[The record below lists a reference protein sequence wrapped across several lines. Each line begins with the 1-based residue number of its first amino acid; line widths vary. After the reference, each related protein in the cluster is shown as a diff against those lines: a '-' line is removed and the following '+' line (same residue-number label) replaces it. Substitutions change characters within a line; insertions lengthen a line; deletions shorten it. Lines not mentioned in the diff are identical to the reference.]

1 MNRRVLFHSPARS
14 ALAAAMLLL
23 AACDKQAEPNASQ
36 AASTVTGRGA
46 TLAKIKA
53 RGALNC
59 AIHTGQLGMS
69 YLDKRGQWQGFF
81 VDYCRAVAAAVL
93 GDPQRVKFMPVASN
107 KRFTIVQTGEA
118 DLLSRTTTWTLTRDT
133 DLGVNFVGIMYYDG
147 QSFLVPK
154 SKQIRSAID
163 LDGAAICI
171 TKGTTSELNTA
182 DYFHRKGIS
191 FRSVV
196 FENPEEAKLAFFA
209 GRCDAMT
216 TDAFTLT
223 VIRLA
228 DTEQPE
234 DYEVLPELLTKEPVG
249 PVVRSDDE
257 QWFEINKWVL
267 NALFAAEEMG
277 VTQANVAHMREQS
290 GDPELRKMLGG
301 LPGSGKSLGLDNDW
315 AFRAIKATG
324 NYGEIYARHIAPL
337 GIDRGQNRLYRD
349 GGLIYPLPM
358 R

>member
-1 MNRRVLFHSPARS
+1 
-14 ALAAAMLLL
+14 
-23 AACDKQAEPNASQ
+23 
-36 AASTVTGRGA
+36 
-46 TLAKIKA
+46 
-53 RGALNC
+53 
-59 AIHTGQLGMS
+59 MS
-69 YLDKRGQWQGFF
+69 YLDQRGRWQGFF
-81 VDYCRAVAAAVL
+81 VDHCRALAAAVL
-93 GDPQRVKFMPVASN
+93 GDARKVRFMPVASN

-118 DLLSRTTTWTLTRDT
+118 DVLSRTTTWTLTRDT

-154 SKQIRSAID
+154 RSGVRLPAD
-163 LDGAAICI
+163 LDGASICI

-182 DYFHRKGIS
+182 EYFERKGLR
-191 FRSVV
+191 FQSVV

-228 DTEQPE
+228 DTATPG
-234 DYEVLPELLTKEPVG
+234 DYVVLPERLTKEPVG

-277 VTQANVAHMREQS
+277 VTRENAARMRS
-290 GDPELRKMLGG
+290 TSPDPEVRKMLGG
-301 LPGSGKSLGLDNDW
+301 LPGFGKSLGLDDDW
-315 AFRAIKATG
+315 AYRAIRETG
-324 NYGEIYARHIAPL
+324 NYGEIFDRHITPL
-337 GIDRGQNRLYRD
+337 GVERGQNRLYRD
-349 GGLIYPLPM
+349 GGLIFPLPM

>member
-1 MNRRVLFHSPARS
+1 
-14 ALAAAMLLL
+14 
-23 AACDKQAEPNASQ
+23 
-36 AASTVTGRGA
+36 
-46 TLAKIKA
+46 
-53 RGALNC
+53 
-59 AIHTGQLGMS
+59 MS
-69 YLDKRGQWQGFF
+69 YLDQRGRWQGFF
-81 VDYCRAVAAAVL
+81 VDYCRALAAAVL
-93 GDPQRVKFMPVASN
+93 GDARKVRFMPVASN

-118 DLLSRTTTWTLTRDT
+118 DVLSRTTTWTLTRDT

-154 SKQIRSAID
+154 RSGVRLPAD
-163 LDGAAICI
+163 LDGASICI

-182 DYFHRKGIS
+182 EYFERKGLR
-191 FRSVV
+191 FQSVV

-228 DTEQPE
+228 DTATPG
-234 DYEVLPELLTKEPVG
+234 DYVVLPERLTKEPVG

-277 VTQANVAHMREQS
+277 VTRENAARMRS
-290 GDPELRKMLGG
+290 TSPDPEVRKMLGG
-301 LPGSGKSLGLDNDW
+301 LPGFGKSLGLDDDW
-315 AFRAIKATG
+315 AYRAIRETG
-324 NYGEIYARHIAPL
+324 NYGEIFDRHITPL
-337 GIDRGQNRLYRD
+337 GVERGQNRLYRD
-349 GGLIYPLPM
+349 GGLIFPLPM

>member
-1 MNRRVLFHSPARS
+1 MHRMHAYRRWFPALVGG
-14 ALAAAMLLL
+14 ALLLVGGCAGEPGANGEGKQAAA
-23 AACDKQAEPNASQ
+23 QGS
-36 AASTVTGRGA
+36 
-46 TLAKIKA
+46 TLARVQA
-53 RGALNC
+53 RGTVNC

-69 YLDKRGQWQGFF
+69 YLDKRGRWQGLFA
-81 VDYCRAVAAAVL
+81 DYCRALAAAVL
-93 GDPQRVKFMPVASN
+93 GDARKVKFMPVASN

-118 DLLSRTTTWTLTRDT
+118 DVLSRTTTWTLTRDT
-133 DLGVNFVGIMYYDG
+133 DLGINFVGTMYYDG

-154 SKQIRSAID
+154 RTSVARAED
-163 LDGAAICI
+163 LDGASICI
-171 TKGTTSELNTA
+171 TKGTTAERNTA
-182 DYFHRKGIS
+182 DYFARKGMR
-191 FRSVV
+191 FHSVV

-228 DTEQPE
+228 DADNPD
-234 DYEVLPELLTKEPVG
+234 DYVVLPELLTKEPVG

-257 QWFEINKWVL
+257 QWNEINKWVL

-277 VTQANVAHMREQS
+277 VTRENAARMRS
-290 GDPELRKMLGG
+290 DSRDPEIRKLLGG
-301 LPGSGKSLGLDNDW
+301 LPGFGKSLGLDDDW
-315 AFRAIKATG
+315 AFRAIQTTG
-324 NYGEIYARHIAPL
+324 NYGEMFARHIAPL
-337 GIDRGQNRLYRD
+337 GVGRGQNRLYRD

>member
-1 MNRRVLFHSPARS
+1 
-14 ALAAAMLLL
+14 LL
-23 AACDKQAEPNASQ
+23 ATAGCGQSSSPKGAEANGPVAEKGS
-36 AASTVTGRGA
+36 
-46 TLAKIKA
+46 TLAKVKA
-53 RGALNC
+53 RGVLNC

-69 YLDKRGQWQGFF
+69 YLDKKGQWQGFF
-81 VDYCRAVAAAVL
+81 VDYCRALAAAVL

-118 DLLSRTTTWTLTRDT
+118 DLLSRTTTWMLTRDT

-154 SKQIRSAID
+154 SAKVKAATE

-182 DYFHRKGIS
+182 DYFQRKGIT

-228 DTEQPE
+228 DTERPD

-277 VTQANVAHMREQS
+277 VTRANAAQMRDGS
-290 GDPELRKMLGG
+290 GDPEIRKMLGG
-301 LPGSGKSLGLDNDW
+301 LPGFGKSLGLDDDW

-324 NYGEIYARHIAPL
+324 NYGEIFAKHITPL
-337 GIDRGQNRLYRD
+337 GIERGQNRLYRD

>member
-1 MNRRVLFHSPARS
+1 
-14 ALAAAMLLL
+14 
-23 AACDKQAEPNASQ
+23 
-36 AASTVTGRGA
+36 
-46 TLAKIKA
+46 
-53 RGALNC
+53 
-59 AIHTGQLGMS
+59 MS
-69 YLDKRGQWQGFF
+69 YLDQRGRWQGFF
-81 VDYCRAVAAAVL
+81 VDYCRALAAAVL
-93 GDPQRVKFMPVASN
+93 GDARKVRFMPVASN

-118 DLLSRTTTWTLTRDT
+118 DVLSRTTTWTLTRDT

-154 SKQIRSAID
+154 RSGVRLPAD
-163 LDGAAICI
+163 LDGASICI

-182 DYFHRKGIS
+182 EYFERKGLR
-191 FRSVV
+191 FQSVV

-228 DTEQPE
+228 DTATPG
-234 DYEVLPELLTKEPVG
+234 DYVVLPERLTKEPVG

-277 VTQANVAHMREQS
+277 VTRENAARMRS
-290 GDPELRKMLGG
+290 TSPDPEVRKMLGG
-301 LPGSGKSLGLDNDW
+301 LPGFGKSLGLDDDW
-315 AFRAIKATG
+315 AYRAIRETG
-324 NYGEIYARHIAPL
+324 NYGEIFDRHITPL
-337 GIDRGQNRLYRD
+337 GVERGQNSLYRD
-349 GGLIYPLPM
+349 GGLIFPLPM

>member
-1 MNRRVLFHSPARS
+1 MNRLHAIRAF
-14 ALAAAMLLL
+14 ALAAAMTFVT
-23 AACDKQAEPNASQ
+23 ACGDRD
-36 AASTVTGRGA
+36 AASSRPSGA
-46 TLAKIKA
+46 SAAQGSTLARIRA
-53 RGALNC
+53 RGTVNC

-69 YLDKRGQWQGFF
+69 YLDKSGRWQGFF
-81 VDYCRAVAAAVL
+81 VDYCRALAAAVL
-93 GDPQRVKFMPVASN
+93 GDARKVKFMPVASN

-118 DLLSRTTTWTLTRDT
+118 DVLSRTTTWTLTRDT

-154 SKQIRSAID
+154 RAGIRAASD
-163 LDGAAICI
+163 LDGASICI

-182 DYFHRKGIS
+182 EYFERKGLT

-228 DTEQPE
+228 DAERPD
-234 DYEVLPELLTKEPVG
+234 DYIVLSERLTKEPVG

-257 QWFEINKWVL
+257 QWFEINKWVF
-267 NALFAAEEMG
+267 NALIAAEEMG
-277 VTQANVAHMREQS
+277 VTRANAVTQRLKS
-290 GDPELRKMLGG
+290 RDPEVRKMLGG
-301 LPGSGKSLGLDNDW
+301 LPGFGKSLGLDDGW
-315 AFRAIKATG
+315 AFRAIRATG
-324 NYGEIYARHIAPL
+324 NYGEIFDRHITPL
-337 GIDRGQNRLYRD
+337 GVDRGQNKLYRD

>member
-1 MNRRVLFHSPARS
+1 
-14 ALAAAMLLL
+14 
-23 AACDKQAEPNASQ
+23 
-36 AASTVTGRGA
+36 
-46 TLAKIKA
+46 
-53 RGALNC
+53 
-59 AIHTGQLGMS
+59 MS
-69 YLDKRGQWQGFF
+69 YLDQRGRWQGFF
-81 VDYCRAVAAAVL
+81 VDYCRALAAAVL
-93 GDPQRVKFMPVASN
+93 GDARKVRLMPVASN

-118 DLLSRTTTWTLTRDT
+118 DVLSRTTTWTLTRDT

-154 SKQIRSAID
+154 RSGVRLPAD
-163 LDGAAICI
+163 LDGASICI

-182 DYFHRKGIS
+182 EYFERKGLR
-191 FRSVV
+191 FQSVV

-228 DTEQPE
+228 DTATPG
-234 DYEVLPELLTKEPVG
+234 DYVVLPERLTKEPVG

-277 VTQANVAHMREQS
+277 VTRENAARMRS
-290 GDPELRKMLGG
+290 TSPDPEVRKMLGG
-301 LPGSGKSLGLDNDW
+301 LPGFGKSLGLDDDW
-315 AFRAIKATG
+315 AYRAIRETG
-324 NYGEIYARHIAPL
+324 NYGEIFDRHITPL
-337 GIDRGQNRLYRD
+337 GVERGQNRLYRD
-349 GGLIYPLPM
+349 GGLIFPLPM